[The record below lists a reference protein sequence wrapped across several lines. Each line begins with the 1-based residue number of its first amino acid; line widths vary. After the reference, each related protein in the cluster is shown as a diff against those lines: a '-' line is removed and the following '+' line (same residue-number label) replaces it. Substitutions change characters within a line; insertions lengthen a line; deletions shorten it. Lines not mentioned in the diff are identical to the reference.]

1 MKSVIVIKSKGY
13 FSIEESLDNNYHGV
27 DIEFVSDDEI
37 GQSISRPRILF
48 EYPKNGRLRVLVWAD
63 RDSEDYT
70 NEIVFDI

>member
-1 MKSVIVIKSKGY
+1 MKSMIVIKSKGY
-13 FSIEESLDNNYHGV
+13 FSIEESLDNNYPGV

-48 EYPKNGRLRVLVWAD
+48 EYPKDGRLRVLVWAD
-63 RDSEDYT
+63 RDSENYT